1 MEGVRSDDPTLGR
14 LRDELMRHRDF
25 FRAEIK
31 AQGADPDS
39 DDVTF
44 VDDSGFADRGH
55 SSEERSQVIAVV
67 RTLHSNLRDGE
78 RALSKM
84 DACTWRTCGR
94 CGQSI
99 SVERPEA
106 LPWAV
111 LCIDRKQRAAAR

>member
-1 MEGVRSDDPTLGR
+1 MEGVRRDDATLAR

-25 FRAEIK
+25 LRAEIK
-31 AQGADPDS
+31 AQRADPDS

-44 VDDSGFADRGH
+44 VDDPGFADRGH

-67 RTLHSNLRDGE
+67 RALRSNLRDGE

-84 DACTWRTCGR
+84 DAGTYGTCER
-94 CGQSI
+94 CGQAI
-99 SVERPEA
+99 SVERLEA

-111 LCIDRKQRAAAR
+111 LCIDCKQRAAAR